1 MEIPDP
7 GQEQEDDS
15 EPNQRTP
22 GGINAL
28 TQQAFIEFRVQQ
40 LYNRRLLLMKRQ
52 SIKKKAEDTSDKTSE
67 ITSEEGNTE
76 LCELEAVQKEIE
88 ELLVKKAELEEQGK
102 ISELSNDIQLINT
115 LIGQQD
121 VRPTS
126 YKSEI
131 PRGGIYLLP
140 PPRLTKDITLEQREE
155 TRPEEE
161 TPTDT
166 AIPVTVNSLGL
177 TPAVTQCPSCQEVIV
192 TQTRSTVG
200 KSMWMLCCMSAMMG
214 CVAGCCL
221 IPFFMD
227 KLKDVRHQCPQ
238 CKAHIHT
245 HLIF

>member
-7 GQEQEDDS
+7 GQEQEGDS

-22 GGINAL
+22 EGINAL
-28 TQQAFIEFRVQQ
+28 TQQAFIEFRIQQ

-52 SIKKKAEDTSDKTSE
+52 SIKKKAENTSDKTTEE

-102 ISELSNDIQLINT
+102 SSELS
-115 LIGQQD
+115 QQD

-140 PPRLTKDITLEQREE
+140 PPQLTKDITLEQREE

-166 AIPVTVNSLGL
+166 AIPVNSLGL
-177 TPAVTQCPSCQEVIV
+177 MPAVTQCPSCQEVIV
-192 TQTRSTVG
+192 TQTHRTVG
-200 KSMWMLCCMSAMMG
+200 QSMWVLCCMSAMMG

-238 CKAHIHT
+238 CKARIHT

>member
-102 ISELSNDIQLINT
+102 ISELSNDIQ
-115 LIGQQD
+115 
-121 VRPTS
+121 
-126 YKSEI
+126 
-131 PRGGIYLLP
+131 
-140 PPRLTKDITLEQREE
+140 
-155 TRPEEE
+155 
-161 TPTDT
+161 
-166 AIPVTVNSLGL
+166 
-177 TPAVTQCPSCQEVIV
+177 
-192 TQTRSTVG
+192 
-200 KSMWMLCCMSAMMG
+200 